1 MNLTNSTSIFALLGL
16 SLLTCSANANY
27 FYHQADVVSTT
38 PIFHTVEKSTPH
50 QSCWQQPVYQERRY
64 QESSTSATPMIVGA
78 IVGGA
83 IGNAVGHNKT
93 NKRIGTVA
101 GALLGGSIGHDIGK
115 SGNTR
120 VEYQQTYQTT
130 CEVTHTTTETHQE
143 LVGYN
148 VTYSYNGSTFTTRTN
163 YDPGATLR
171 IKVSVSPAQ

>member
-1 MNLTNSTSIFALLGL
+1 MNLTNSTSILALLGL

-101 GALLGGSIGHDIGK
+101 GALLGGS
-115 SGNTR
+115 
-120 VEYQQTYQTT
+120 Y
-130 CEVTHTTTETHQE
+130 
-143 LVGYN
+143 
-148 VTYSYNGSTFTTRTN
+148 RT
-163 YDPGATLR
+163 
-171 IKVSVSPAQ
+171 